1 MNEEAIEAAGTEPL
15 QEVLDLCK
23 EAREPEKR
31 AETLGK
37 LYAEYGIG
45 AFFGAYASPD
55 KKDANHSIC
64 QVVQGGL
71 GLPDRDYYFDE
82 DKADKRDA
90 YKVHIAK
97 MM

>member
-64 QVVQGGL
+64 
-71 GLPDRDYYFDE
+71 
-82 DKADKRDA
+82 
-90 YKVHIAK
+90 
-97 MM
+97 